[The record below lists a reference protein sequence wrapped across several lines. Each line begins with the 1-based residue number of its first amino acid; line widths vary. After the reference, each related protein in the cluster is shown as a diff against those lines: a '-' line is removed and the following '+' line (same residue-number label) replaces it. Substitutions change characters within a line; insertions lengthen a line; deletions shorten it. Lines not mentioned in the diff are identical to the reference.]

1 MALMQEADKLT
12 LGQGIH
18 IPVPCAVT
26 ALTNGQG
33 HRWLP
38 SSRMAQH
45 QGQLCENPPG
55 VRLKTLQTLSP
66 TPFLPAEEGPPGYSR
81 EEVTKLTPA
90 DPT

>member
-1 MALMQEADKLT
+1 MVLMQEADKLT

-18 IPVPCAVT
+18 IPVPYAVK

-45 QGQLCENPPG
+45 QGQLCENPR

-66 TPFLPAEEGPPGYSR
+66 TPFLPAEEGPPGHSH